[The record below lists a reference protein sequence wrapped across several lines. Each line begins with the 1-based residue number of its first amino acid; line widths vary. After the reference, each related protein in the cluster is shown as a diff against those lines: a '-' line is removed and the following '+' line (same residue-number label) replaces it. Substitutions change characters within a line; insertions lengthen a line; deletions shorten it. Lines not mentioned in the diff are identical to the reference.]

1 MTSFGRG
8 VIPRLRAR
16 SRDERGNTAIEAAI
30 TVPVLIMLVLLF
42 VAGARLSLAGQKTDA
57 AAEAAARA
65 ASLERT
71 PGQGQDA
78 AQRAARQALSGEQQA
93 CTSVAV
99 RADTAGLAVPVGTVS
114 AVTVTVECRVPV
126 GDLMLFGGGGP
137 GVRTVTSTFTSVV
150 DAFRSRT

>member
-1 MTSFGRG
+1 
-8 VIPRLRAR
+8 
-16 SRDERGNTAIEAAI
+16 
-30 TVPVLIMLVLLF
+30 MLVLLF

-71 PGQGQDA
+71 PGQGLEA
-78 AQRAARQALSGEQQA
+78 AKRAARDALSGEQQA

-99 RADTAGLAVPVGTVS
+99 RADTSGLAVPVGTVS
-114 AVTVTVECRVPV
+114 AVTVRVECRVPV
-126 GDLMLFGGGGP
+126 GDLLLFGGGP
-137 GVRTVTSTFTSVV
+137 GIRTVSSTFTSVV